1 MPLLNI
7 LSSLILKGSDINV
20 GMSKCPWLL
29 KHECLIWRKV
39 SFKYEN
45 KSFENF
51 LNDPKGPVNKVPK
64 SLSKLFL
71 KVKLCYISLLP
82 LVHEENSLWKLRL
95 SSCRNT
101 SPLLE
106 EQSFYILFT
115 AWGTAHFNWNQNV
128 QKLHKI
134 ILLIMKLFNQI
145 AKHYHMT
152 LNKMW

>member
-7 LSSLILKGSDINV
+7 LSSLILKGSDINIV
-20 GMSKCPWLL
+20 MSKCPWLL
-29 KHECLIWRKV
+29 KHECLIWWKV
-39 SFKYEN
+39 SFKYEI
-45 KSFENF
+45 KSFGNF
-51 LNDPKGPVNKVPK
+51 LSNPKGPVNKVPK

-71 KVKLCYISLLP
+71 KIKLCYISLLP

-106 EQSFYILFT
+106 EQSFFT

-128 QKLHKI
+128 WKFHTI
-134 ILLIMKLFNQI
+134 ILLIMKLFNQNSE
-145 AKHYHMT
+145 AFFYMT
-152 LNKMW
+152 LNKNV